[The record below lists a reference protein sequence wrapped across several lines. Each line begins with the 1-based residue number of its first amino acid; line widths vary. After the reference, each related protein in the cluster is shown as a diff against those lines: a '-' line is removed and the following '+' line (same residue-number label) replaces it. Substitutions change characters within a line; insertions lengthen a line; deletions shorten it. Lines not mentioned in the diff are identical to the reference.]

1 MKASL
6 LFPVLLL
13 LVCGVF
19 TFPNPVAGQ
28 DPAHEVTPQQP
39 ASVIFVRHAE
49 TAADTKSTRDP
60 ELSEAGMDR
69 AIALASLLEHAGVTH
84 LFASE
89 YQRTQSTIK
98 VLAERTGVE
107 VVVVPAGQMH
117 RQMSDLNKLPAG
129 SVAVVCGHSNTVPA
143 MVFGMEGEISDL
155 VGKTVQKQ
163 VLEHGTYDRLFLVTL
178 PANAGAKVKTM
189 ELRYGDSGS

>member
-6 LFPVLLL
+6 LFPILLL

-19 TFPNPVAGQ
+19 TFSNPVAGQ

-39 ASVIFVRHAE
+39 ASVFFVRHAE
-49 TAADTKSTRDP
+49 TAADTKSNRDP
-60 ELSEAGMDR
+60 ELSEAGLDR
-69 AIALASLLEHAGVTH
+69 ATALANLLEHAGVTH

-98 VLAERTGVE
+98 ALAERTGIE

-117 RQMSDLNKLPAG
+117 RQMSDLNNLPA
-129 SVAVVCGHSNTVPA
+129 
-143 MVFGMEGEISDL
+143 
-155 VGKTVQKQ
+155 
-163 VLEHGTYDRLFLVTL
+163 
-178 PANAGAKVKTM
+178 
-189 ELRYGDSGS
+189 